1 MGKAAKHKSMNLMKQ
16 EKKLKERVM
25 SLAERNYASLG
36 TFIRLIDY
44 MVVEAQVSVNQE
56 SAELILHEMDKSDS
70 RKYNIQAFVTFA
82 PDNDGLNFEP
92 TQTDFTGHIDKI
104 LQDMQAVTE
113 EVGRVIAHTDFHQFI
128 HGLINE
134 NGPRFRVIV
143 DQSEAYNTIKSQ
155 IMEHIQEDYK
165 TLQGIVNKYENCRDV
180 DEFEKTFVFE
190 TWKEENTTVVPIKDY
205 LRKLA
210 DWDKLVT
217 TTIKTQETSGFIAV
231 QSKRLQ
237 QRLVDRVKAER

>member
-1 MGKAAKHKSMNLMKQ
+1 
-16 EKKLKERVM
+16 M

-56 SAELILHEMDKSDS
+56 SAELILIEMDKSDG
-70 RKYNIQAFVTFA
+70 RKYSITANVTFA
-82 PDNDGLNFEP
+82 NDNDGMVFEP
-92 TQTDFTGHIDKI
+92 GQSDFHTQIDKI

-134 NGPRFRVIV
+134 NGPRFRSIV
-143 DQSEAYNTIKSQ
+143 DQSAAFKATKDKIT
-155 IMEHIQEDYK
+155 EHINHDFKVLQDTVNSYK
-165 TLQGIVNKYENCRDV
+165 QCREV
-180 DEFEKTFVFE
+180 DEFERTFDFDA
-190 TWKEENTTVVPIKDY
+190 WKQENANVVAIRDK
-205 LRKLA
+205 LRQLA
-210 DWDKLVT
+210 DWDRLVS
-217 TTIKTQETSGFIAV
+217 TTIKTQENSGFIAV

-237 QRLVDRVKAER
+237 QQLVKRVNTEQ